1 MTTAPCPDLE
11 RAPVDTAA
19 APPEDG
25 CADCLAAGHRD
36 WVHLRLC
43 LTCGHIGCC
52 DSSPGRH
59 ATAHYEATAHPVI
72 RSYQPGETWR
82 WCYVHESTA

>member
-1 MTTAPCPDLE
+1 MEQAPAD
-11 RAPVDTAA
+11 VAA

-43 LTCGHIGCC
+43 LSCGHVGCC

-59 ATAHYEATAHPVI
+59 ATAHYGATGHPVI

-82 WCYVHESTA
+82 WCFVHESMG